1 LSRNETLLFTPVDIL
16 VDTRGRHAWRVCT
29 FDALTVDGRWT
40 VSLRAPTTP
49 AVDSPIDSPL
59 HTR

>member
-1 LSRNETLLFTPVDIL
+1 VDIL